1 MCLLS
6 LIFSFVVAALWLRF
20 ALLGAAAAG
29 GLYGVGLALS
39 LTLVLLCRMSSCG
52 VPYLINL
59 VPRVET
65 ESEDTWLRVP
75 WYLMKYD
82 RFSFFR
88 TAGRKRP

>member
-1 MCLLS
+1 
-6 LIFSFVVAALWLRF
+6 
-20 ALLGAAAAG
+20 
-29 GLYGVGLALS
+29 
-39 LTLVLLCRMSSCG
+39 MSSCG

-65 ESEDTWLRVP
+65 DSEDAWLRVP